1 MKKIIIITIAIVAAL
16 GLTTAFAGN
25 GNNIHNL
32 ISKEIKIPAQL
43 KDQKLNEKVNVQ
55 FKIEQNGNA
64 SVLDVKT
71 NNPELKNYVIKQFE
85 SIDFSNVSERQGVV
99 YFIDINFKV
108 L

>member
-1 MKKIIIITIAIVAAL
+1 MKRIILLTAAAIVLNIASAVAGSGNTIHSVITKKIKV
-16 GLTTAFAGN
+16 
-25 GNNIHNL
+25 
-32 ISKEIKIPAQL
+32 PVQL

-55 FKIEQNGNA
+55 FKIEQNGSA

-71 NNPELKNYVIKQFE
+71 SNPELRNYVIKQFKD
-85 SIDFSNVSERQGVV
+85 INFSDVTERQGVV